1 MKIFI
6 SHKNEDSLIAK
17 RLDSEFKYYGVNTY
31 LDVIDEQILN
41 DGKALTEHIK
51 NAMNECSDIIVVM
64 SEKTKSSQWVPFEV
78 GMSAQ
83 KDMPTVTFMVEDVEL
98 PEFLDYWPRLKHF
111 SDVEKYL
118 KAKSIISINESH
130 SRGDGMLSFI
140 RMPST
145 EDFYKTLKEM
155 L

>member
-6 SHKNEDSLIAK
+6 SHKQEDGVIAA
-17 RLDSEFKYYGVNTY
+17 RLDEKFKTYNIDTY
-31 LDVIDEQILN
+31 LDLIDDTISR
-41 DGKALTEHIK
+41 DGKALTEHIRK
-51 NAMNECSDIIVVM
+51 SLNACTDIIVIM
-64 SEKTKSSQWVPFEV
+64 SEKTKFSQWVPFEV

-83 KDMPTVTFMVEDVEL
+83 KDMPTVKFMVEDVEL

-118 KAKSIISINESH
+118 KAKSIITINESH
-130 SRGDGMLSFI
+130 NRGNGMLDFVS
-140 RMPST
+140 MPST